1 MGRCPPGQRPPDFD
15 ELVGSDLD
23 GPERDRLRKVHEL
36 LVAAGPPP
44 DVSSLPT
51 PAIEAAPAA
60 KPSRRRRR
68 GLVLAFAAVAGM
80 VAAFSIG
87 LAVAAGDDSS
97 PERVIAMSGP
107 GGATASLEVYDIDE
121 AGNWP
126 MRFDV
131 ADLPPAAS
139 GRLYELWL
147 TRNGDPAAFCG
158 SFRTDESGRAVVPMN
173 APWRFDDFDGWIVV
187 EQGSETP
194 LLST

>member
-1 MGRCPPGQRPPDFD
+1 VTQRPPDFD

-23 GPERDRLRKVHEL
+23 GPERDRLRQVHEL

-44 DVSSLPT
+44 DVSTWSA
-51 PAIEAAPAA
+51 PAIETAAA
-60 KPSRRRRR
+60 KPAPARRRRR
-68 GLVLAFAAVAGM
+68 SLVLAFAAVAGM
-80 VAAFSIG
+80 VVAFSIG

-97 PERVIAMSGP
+97 PDRVIAMSGP

-126 MRFDV
+126 MLFDV
-131 ADLPPAAS
+131 TSLRPAA
-139 GRLYELWL
+139 GGKLYELWL
-147 TRNGDPAAFCG
+147 TKDGDPAAFCG

-173 APWRFDDFDGWIVV
+173 APWRFSDFDGWVVV
-187 EQGSETP
+187 EQGSKTP